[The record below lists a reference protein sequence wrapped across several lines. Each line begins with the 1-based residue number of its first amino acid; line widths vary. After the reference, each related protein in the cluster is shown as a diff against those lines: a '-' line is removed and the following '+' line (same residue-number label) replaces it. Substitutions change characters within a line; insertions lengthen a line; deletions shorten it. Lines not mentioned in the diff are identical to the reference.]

1 MTSDRPTGSTSE
13 VGLLGFR
20 RWDCLRGIAHVIGD
34 VSKREQNKGV
44 LLDSIVIS
52 FSAMPTAAQ
61 GLVGFLTHIKRHI
74 LTLADCD
81 PKLGFYTS

>member
-1 MTSDRPTGSTSE
+1 
-13 VGLLGFR
+13 
-20 RWDCLRGIAHVIGD
+20 

-61 GLVGFLTHIKRHI
+61 GLVGFLAHIKRHI
-74 LTLADCD
+74 LTLADGD
-81 PKLGFYTS
+81 PKLGFYTSQ